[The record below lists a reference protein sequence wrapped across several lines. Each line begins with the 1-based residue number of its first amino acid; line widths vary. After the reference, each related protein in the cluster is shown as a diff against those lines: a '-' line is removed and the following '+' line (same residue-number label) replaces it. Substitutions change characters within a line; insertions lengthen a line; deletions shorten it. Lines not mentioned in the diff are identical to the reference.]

1 LVYHK
6 TITSSNR
13 IYGGVHPIVSLESHQ
28 HNLAPL
34 IKDALKTIGTKP
46 DLIAVTRGPGMGA
59 ALSVGLDTANGL
71 AACMDIPIVGV
82 HHMQAHALTPRLDYG
97 LNNKTRD
104 IRPSFPFL
112 TLLVSGGHTI
122 LLESTGLTEHKLLA
136 ASQNIAV
143 GDCLDK
149 AAREL
154 LPREQWGGD
163 GGHVAYGKILEDFA
177 FPNGEADWDFYHP
190 PGTAERDAR
199 TEKLG
204 GSLYDFRLSA
214 PLTQKDRHLKLMA
227 FSFTGLGT
235 SVERMVRREGIDGS
249 LKQAVARELF
259 VAAFEHLAK
268 RIHMAMEQMGDQAK
282 KGIPLVVSGGVASN
296 RFLRHL

>member
-1 LVYHK
+1 MVYHK

-34 IKDALKTIGTKP
+34 IKDALNTIKVKP

-82 HHMQAHALTPRLDYG
+82 HHMQAHALTPRLHYG
-97 LNNKTRD
+97 LTNKSKD

-122 LLESTGLTEHKLLA
+122 LLESSSLTEHKLLA
-136 ASQNIAV
+136 ESQNIAI

-154 LPREQWGGD
+154 LPKEQWGGD

-177 FPNGEADWDFYHP
+177 FPNGEADWGFYHP
-190 PGTAERDAR
+190 PGAPEREIR

-204 GSLYDFRLSA
+204 ALYDFNLSA
-214 PLTQKDRHLKLMA
+214 PLTQKSRHLKLMA

-235 SVERMVRREGIDGS
+235 SVERMVRKEGIDDS
-249 LKQAVARELF
+249 LKQLVARELF
-259 VAAFEHLAK
+259 VCAFEHLAK
-268 RIHMAMEQMGDQAK
+268 RIHMALETMGERAK
-282 KGIPLVVSGGVASN
+282 EGIPLVVSGGVASN